1 MPAKLISERKTNLA
15 LSYQELLTATVRL
28 RFNRQSAPKP
38 DVFRA
43 HMHEAYRLSTLEAE
57 NNGYQPEY
65 VRMAGQAVIAFLDE
79 TVAVSGNTAFSG
91 WWISPLTQ
99 ELFPN
104 APADAFYRDLENLL
118 STRDSP
124 EVGDTL
130 EVLYLCLLL
139 GYRGALKDG
148 SEELSDFLDKISA
161 KMLHV
166 RGVRES
172 LVPDWG
178 VPPELIE
185 PLPAGGARRMAITA
199 IALSLAI
206 CVAAIVI
213 GKLSLLAGAST
224 IHSLIK

>member
-91 WWISPLTQ
+91 WWIIRRSGRMPLMRRAC
-99 ELFPN
+99 P
-104 APADAFYRDLENLL
+104 
-118 STRDSP
+118 TRAATWFWLQGSRFKVRIVGQPRTLNP
-124 EVGDTL
+124 E
-130 EVLYLCLLL
+130 
-139 GYRGALKDG
+139 
-148 SEELSDFLDKISA
+148 
-161 KMLHV
+161 
-166 RGVRES
+166 
-172 LVPDWG
+172 P
-178 VPPELIE
+178 
-185 PLPAGGARRMAITA
+185 
-199 IALSLAI
+199 
-206 CVAAIVI
+206 
-213 GKLSLLAGAST
+213 
-224 IHSLIK
+224 